1 MGNPITYKKEGLEMK
16 EVSLATEAFLKAV
29 TAKEQ
34 AEIAY
39 DEARLLLLDSFAM
52 AGVDSHTFAEL
63 TVSVSP
69 SPRRSWALDKLKD
82 AVSPALFRRLTKPAI
97 DTKAWDSAVEK
108 GEISPKVIK
117 TVVDTS
123 DTVRVLVKPAKGAE
137 KPATTVVTTK
147 KAKAS

>member
-1 MGNPITYKKEGLEMK
+1 MGASA
-16 EVSLATEAFLKAV
+16 EVTQATEAFLKAV

-39 DEARLLLLDSFAM
+39 EEARQLLLDTYAVE
-52 AGVDSHTFAEL
+52 GIDSHTHAEL

-69 SPRRSWALDKLKD
+69 SPRRSWSLDKLKEL
-82 AVSPALFRRLTKPAI
+82 VSPAVFRRVTKPAI

-108 GEISPKVIK
+108 GEIPAKVIK
-117 TVVDTS
+117 AVVDTT

-137 KPATTVVTTK
+137 KPASAKPAK
-147 KAKAS
+147 KVKAS